1 MGVRLP
7 PLAPSYLLSLF
18 KKSSTHTRAVREPTN
33 NLAAGVPL
41 RKHEQKE
48 PLSMEIVVEN
58 HSELTRKLTI
68 TIPKETVAPALE
80 KAYAKINKEVKL
92 KGFRRGKVPQTVL
105 VKNFKDQVQAEV
117 GEKLV
122 QDTYFDAVEQEKL
135 DTVVHPEITE
145 HNFPEDG
152 TFVYVA
158 MVDVKPEF
166 DLNEYKELEVEKAS
180 IEVTDDEIANE
191 LNLLQ
196 RHQSALQTAEE
207 GHALATDDVAVVD
220 FQGFHNGKAMKEVQN
235 ENFNVD
241 IGMNRL
247 GKEFEEKLIGL
258 KKGDK
263 TLYEITFPGDYP
275 NPMLAGKNVEFKV
288 DIKDVKV
295 RVKPEL
301 DDEFAKDI
309 KPELN
314 TLDDLKQDIRD
325 RLTKSKEDAQQGDID
340 DKIMNKLIEL
350 NPLEV
355 PQRLVN
361 YEIQEMLKQ
370 TEENLKRSGLSFESA
385 GINLEE
391 LVEKNREVAEKRV
404 KGDFLLKRIAE
415 VEEIKIADEDIQ
427 RGYQRIADQYN
438 MSLDEVKGYFKRR
451 EEILPFMNELHNE
464 KVLNFLRDNAK
475 FVEVAPTETEA
486 PATEA

>member
-1 MGVRLP
+1 MP
-7 PLAPSYLLSLF
+7 PGSPS
-18 KKSSTHTRAVREPTN
+18 
-33 NLAAGVPL
+33 

-48 PLSMEIVVEN
+48 PQSMEIVVEN
-58 HSELTRKLTI
+58 LSDLTRKLTI
-68 TIPKETVAPALE
+68 TLPQETVGPALE

-92 KGFRRGKVPQTVL
+92 KGFRRGKIPRTVL
-105 VKNFKDQVQAEV
+105 EKNFAEQVQSEV

-122 QDTYFDAVEQEKL
+122 QESYFDAVEQEKL
-135 DTVVHPEITE
+135 DPVVHPEIAE
-145 HNFPEDG
+145 HKFPEDG

-158 MVDVKPEF
+158 MVDVKPVF
-166 DLNEYKELEVEKAS
+166 DLKEYKGLEVEKPVVT
-180 IEVTDDEIANE
+180 VTDEEIDNE
-191 LNLLQ
+191 LKLLQ
-196 RHQSALQTAEE
+196 RHQAALQTAED
-207 GHALATDDVAVVD
+207 GHAIAMDDVAVVD
-220 FQGFHNGKAMKEVQN
+220 FQGFHNGKAMKEVHN
-235 ENFNVD
+235 ENFSVD
-241 IGMNRL
+241 IGTHRL
-247 GKEFEEKLIGL
+247 GKDFEEKLLGL

-314 TLDDLKQDIRD
+314 TLNDLKQDIRD
-325 RLTKSKEDAQQGDID
+325 RLQKAKDDALKGDLD
-340 DKIMNKLIEL
+340 DKIMHKLIEL

-361 YEIQEMLKQ
+361 YEIQEMIKQ

-385 GINLEE
+385 GINLDT
-391 LVEKNREVAEKRV
+391 LVEKNREVAVKRV
-404 KGDFLLKRIAE
+404 KGDFLLKKIAE
-415 VEEIKIADEDIQ
+415 IEEIKIADEDIQ
-427 RGYQRIADQYN
+427 RGYQRIAEQYR
-438 MSLDEVKGYFKRR
+438 MSLDEVKQYFKRR

-464 KVLNFLRDNAK
+464 KVLNFLREQAK
-475 FVEVAPTETEA
+475 YTEA
-486 PATEA
+486 APVEPSAASTEA